1 MPDPNPLTP
10 EQLALIESNRQRALT
25 KRKHAEQSQSQTP
38 ASSLGPPG
46 PAEKKLRATKMSSGF
61 YEYNL
66 STMRDTRGGFL
77 EEERSDNV
85 PEKKRKVLEIDD
97 IPYDPDPDECQMCVE
112 CGSLDLD
119 VTYLKVFKVMV
130 CKPCVDKI
138 SDRYSLLTKT
148 EAKDDYLLT
157 DGELR
162 DRELFPVWE
171 KANPHK
177 STWNNMLLYLRQH
190 LESFAIKKWGSM
202 EELDKEF
209 ERRIDEKRARK
220 EKKYKQSVADLR
232 RRTRVEEFEKT
243 RSKKLNLEMEHEH
256 TFESTGNCDE
266 DGSEEQKCTAC
277 GLVVEVLEF

>member
-38 ASSLGPPG
+38 ASSLAPPG

-148 EAKDDYLLT
+148 EAKD
-157 DGELR
+157 
-162 DRELFPVWE
+162 LFPVWE

-220 EKKYKQSVADLR
+220 EKKYKHRWQ
-232 RRTRVEEFEKT
+232 EFEKT